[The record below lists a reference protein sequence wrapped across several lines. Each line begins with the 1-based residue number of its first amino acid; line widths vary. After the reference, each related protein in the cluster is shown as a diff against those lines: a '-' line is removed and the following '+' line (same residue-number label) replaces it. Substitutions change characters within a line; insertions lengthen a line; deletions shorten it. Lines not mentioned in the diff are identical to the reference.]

1 MSHVDISQLSSD
13 GIQFGNG
20 CFRYTYSLQSSS
32 IHSLF
37 SLSFD
42 APGLEQYISF
52 GEKAPSPT
60 SHVVRK
66 RAELDSI
73 PSYVKDLWIGRFDTT
88 ELVDYSF
95 NAFQSLR
102 SLVIGDSILFTVT
115 SFELSHLPSLQ
126 SIDIGD
132 WCFYYAP
139 SFSLTGLI
147 G

>member
-1 MSHVDISQLSSD
+1 M
-13 GIQFGNG
+13 
-20 CFRYTYSLQSSS
+20 TYSLQSSS
-32 IHSLF
+32 NHSLF

-42 APGLEQYISF
+42 AISLEQYISF
-52 GEKAPSPT
+52 GDMKPSSA

-132 WCFYYAP
+132 WCFYHAS

-147 G
+147 D